1 MFVINNQ
8 FCGYTLLWDIGLKS
22 LIFFSDFF
30 FSFLFSVS
38 YLLGLLIH
46 YSLTT
51 DVNILGKNRVPAV
64 RT

>member
-30 FSFLFSVS
+30 LFSVS

-51 DVNILGKNRVPAV
+51 DVNISGKNRVPAV